1 VSFDVNVN
9 LFVSEEA
16 MAEFTSVLPKIDE
29 ETGVAWLT
37 FNRPEK
43 KNAMS
48 HKFMAELIAALK
60 ALAENDKIKC
70 IVTTGSG
77 DSYSSGLD
85 LYDLRESWKRKRAW
99 DHGGTTYEIVRLL
112 RNMPQVTV
120 AAVKGWGRG
129 GGLALIN
136 GHDLCIAGESAK
148 FGMPEVIRGS
158 YGAVATSTLFH
169 SGIPF
174 KKAFYIQLTGRNLTA
189 VEAERVGLVSEVVP
203 DDQLIPNVEQLAK
216 ELGSRNAVTLESAK
230 IAAYMQKDMDFLTA
244 LKTDDLV
251 SHRMRYYTNPLSDV
265 EGYLHSQKGGGTTG
279 YVKPEDRKK

>member
-1 VSFDVNVN
+1 MVEMS
-9 LFVSEEA
+9 
-16 MAEFTSVLPKIDE
+16 TVLKQLDE
-29 ETGVAWLT
+29 ESGVAWLT

-48 HKFMAELIAALK
+48 RRFMAELIAALK
-60 ALAENDKIKC
+60 EIGDNEKIKC
-70 IVTTGSG
+70 IVTTGSA

-85 LYDLRESWKRKRAW
+85 LYDLRESWKRKRKW
-99 DHGGTTYEIVRLL
+99 DEGGNTYEIVRVL
-112 RNMPQVTV
+112 RALPQVTV
-120 AAVKGWGRG
+120 AAVRGWCLG
-129 GGLALIN
+129 GGLAVIN

-174 KKAFYIQLTGRNLTA
+174 KKAFYIQLTGRNLSA
-189 VEAERVGLVSEVVP
+189 AEAERIGLISQVVP
-203 DDQLIPNVEQLAK
+203 DDQLMPTVEQLAK
-216 ELGSRNAVTLESAK
+216 ELGSRNAATLESAK

-244 LKTDDLV
+244 LRTDDLV

-265 EGYLHSQKGGGTTG
+265 EGYLHSQKGGGTTA
-279 YVKPEDRKK
+279 YAKPEDRKK

>member
-1 VSFDVNVN
+1 
-9 LFVSEEA
+9 
-16 MAEFTSVLPKIDE
+16 MADYTTVLQKIDE
-29 ETGVAWLT
+29 ESGVAWLT

-99 DHGGTTYEIVRLL
+99 DHAGTTYEIVRLL
-112 RNMPQVTV
+112 RNLPQVTV
-120 AAVKGWGRG
+120 AAVKGWCLG

-174 KKAFYIQLTGRNLTA
+174 KKAFYIQLTGRNLSA
-189 VEAERVGLVSEVVP
+189 VEAERVGLISEVVP
-203 DDQLIPNVEQLAK
+203 DDHLMANVEQLAT